1 MSGNPSYT
9 ATCVQSEFGGL
20 PCTLA
25 FLLYTL
31 TPLYYPHVPSERVRR
46 HPSSATSEFAAWRCL
61 MWRKAEANK
70 PQPSPDATPSSV
82 PSPQRPADAAPSVSP
97 NAPGCVSH
105 GIRIKGEISG
115 QGDFCLDGEFEGKI
129 RIGDGSFTVGPN
141 ARVSAEIEAREIIV
155 HGEVIGT
162 LKGERVQVSRTGRA
176 TGDMETRG
184 IVIEDG
190 AVLRSKV
197 QGRQEDQPAQLS
209 PPAGGPR
216 AIEAADPAGGAAK
229 QRERGRRGVFCG
241 WNISGLLV

>member
-1 MSGNPSYT
+1 
-9 ATCVQSEFGGL
+9 
-20 PCTLA
+20 
-25 FLLYTL
+25 
-31 TPLYYPHVPSERVRR
+31 
-46 HPSSATSEFAAWRCL
+46 
-61 MWRKAEANK
+61 MWRKVEANK
-70 PQPSPDATPSSV
+70 PQLSPDTTPSSV

-105 GIRIKGEISG
+105 GIKIKGEISG
-115 QGDFCLDGEFEGKI
+115 QGNLCLDGEFEGRI

-141 ARVSAEIEAREIIV
+141 ARVTAEIEAREIIV

-162 LKGERVQVSRTGRA
+162 LKGERVQVSRTGRV

-209 PPAGGPR
+209 RPAVAPR
-216 AIEAADPAGGAAK
+216 AKEAAAAGGAQAK
-229 QRERGRRGVFCG
+229 QQEQ
-241 WNISGLLV
+241 